1 MPYQI
6 RYHPDVR
13 TSDIPKLNKN
23 IRDRIQR
30 AIEQR
35 LFTQPDQ
42 YSEPLRKTLR
52 SYRKLRVGDYR
63 VVLKID
69 GEMITIFAICHRKDV
84 YRRAQR
90 RLE

>member
-1 MPYQI
+1 MPYQL

-13 TSDIPKLNKN
+13 SADIPKLNK
-23 IRDRIQR
+23 DIQSRVRR

-35 LFTQPDQ
+35 LLTHPEQ
-42 YSEPLRKTLR
+42 YTEPLRKTLK
-52 SYRKLRVGDYR
+52 SYRKLHVGDYR

-84 YRRAQR
+84 YQRVQR
-90 RLE
+90 RVR

>member
-13 TSDIPKLNKN
+13 NTDIPILNKN

-35 LFTQPDQ
+35 LLSQPDQ
-42 YSEPLRKTLR
+42 YSEPLRKTLK

-63 VVLKID
+63 VVLGID
-69 GEMITIFAICHRKDV
+69 DEMITIYAICHRKDV
-84 YRRAQR
+84 YQRVQR
-90 RLE
+90 RVE